1 MSVNLTSASELL
13 SRWFH
18 IQTGYVESSL
28 LIPPAQNRLALQQVF
43 QTLNAR
49 SCPTSYNF
57 HLHTRRSDGQLEPD
71 EVMQQAIDIGL
82 KGLAITDH
90 HTTQG
95 YKESQQWLDNWK
107 QNHPELANTAPQ
119 LWTGAEINAQLL
131 GVDVHI
137 LGYAFDPDAACLQ
150 PYLQGDA
157 AFLKTDAYY
166 AENVIA
172 AIQGAGGLAVL
183 AHPARYRRPFTE
195 LIAEA
200 ARLGIDGI
208 EVYYAYRHT
217 NPWSLNTE
225 IVNPVKQLTDSY
237 GLLNTCGTDTHGRD
251 ILLRI

>member
-18 IQTGYVESSL
+18 IQTGYVESPL
-28 LIPPAQNRLALQQVF
+28 LIPPAQDRLALQQVF

-49 SCPTSYNF
+49 SCPNFYNF
-57 HLHTRRSDGQLEPD
+57 HLHTRRSDGQLEPH

-82 KGLAITDH
+82 KGLTITDH

-95 YKESQQWLDNWK
+95 YKDAQQWLDHWK
-107 QNHPELANTAPQ
+107 QHYPELANTAPK
-119 LWTGAEINAQLL
+119 LWTGVEIDAELL
-131 GVDVHI
+131 GVKVHI

-150 PYLQGDA
+150 PYLQGHTT
-157 AFLKTDAYY
+157 LGTEAYP
-166 AENVIA
+166 AEAVIA
-172 AIQGAGGLAVL
+172 AIQEAGGLVVL

-195 LIAEA
+195 LITEA

-217 NPWSLNTE
+217 NPWLPTVE